1 MAGTGVLGSVGEGGG
16 ARVENSELNSRAAH
30 GQVPVVSEGK
40 PRERKPLMILRE
52 HLERK
57 VV

>member
-1 MAGTGVLGSVGEGGG
+1 M
-16 ARVENSELNSRAAH
+16 ENSELNSRAAH